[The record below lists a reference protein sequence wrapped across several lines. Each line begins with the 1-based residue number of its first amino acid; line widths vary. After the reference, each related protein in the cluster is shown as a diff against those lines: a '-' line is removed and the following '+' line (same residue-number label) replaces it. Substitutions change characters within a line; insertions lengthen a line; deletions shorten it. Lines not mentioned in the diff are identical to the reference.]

1 MGDHAVVATSQSRG
15 HTLRI
20 LYLNTLYAPN
30 IGGGAEITLK
40 ALVETMAARGHEV
53 CVVTTGRR
61 PQVDDVD
68 GIRVVRIGVRNLYWH
83 FERAGIPR
91 WKRAVWHLLDIYNPG
106 MANAVM
112 KVVDEFKPDVV
123 SCHNLAGFSASV
135 WSALSA
141 AGVPLVQVLHDYYS
155 LCPTSNMF
163 RGGYPCTRPCTGCCA
178 LRMPH
183 ARLSGRVSAVVG
195 ISRFILERHLQS
207 RRFAGVRMRAVIPN
221 ARQGKVAAPRAI
233 APEGTLRFGFIGT
246 LAPAKGIELL
256 LEAYASL
263 TPGRHSLC
271 VAGRGE
277 PEYERHLQARAS
289 ADIVF
294 MGNVAAADFF
304 PAIDVL
310 VVPSLWHEPLGMVIV
325 EAFMHG
331 VPVLASRVGGIPE
344 LVEDGRN
351 GWLFDPASP
360 GELATRM
367 RDLLAQEALLR
378 SCADGALASACVHT
392 EVDAWAS
399 RYESLLQQV
408 LASDTPGE
416 TCH

>member
-1 MGDHAVVATSQSRG
+1 M
-15 HTLRI
+15 RI
-20 LYLNTLYAPN
+20 LYLNTLYAPH

-40 ALVETMAARGHEV
+40 VLVETMAARGHEV
-53 CVVTTGRR
+53 CVLTTGAG
-61 PQVDDVD
+61 PTLQVDRVD

-91 WKRAVWHLLDIYNPG
+91 WKRALWHLLDAYNPS
-106 MANAVM
+106 MARAVM
-112 KVVDEFKPDVV
+112 QMVEEFKPDVV

-163 RGGYPCTRPCTGCCA
+163 RRGHSCTRPCTGCRA

-183 ARLSGRVSAVVG
+183 PRLSGRVSAVVG
-195 ISRFILERHLQS
+195 ISRFILERHLQN
-207 RRFAGVRMRAVIPN
+207 RRFAGVGVRAVIPN
-221 ARQGKVAAPRAI
+221 ARRGKVAAPRAI
-233 APEGTLRFGFIGT
+233 APEGKLRFGFIGT
-246 LAPAKGIELL
+246 LAPAKGVEFL

-263 TPGRHSLC
+263 PPGGHSLQ

-289 ADIVF
+289 TDIVF
-294 MGNVAAADFF
+294 MGNVVAADFF

-310 VVPSLWHEPLGMVIV
+310 VVPSLWQEPLGMVIV

-344 LVEDGRN
+344 LVEEGRN
-351 GWLFDPASP
+351 GWLFDSTSP
-360 GELATRM
+360 GELSARM
-367 RDLLAQEALLR
+367 RDLLAQADQLR
-378 SCADGALASACVHT
+378 SCADGALASAYLHT
-392 EVDAWAS
+392 DVDAWAS
-399 RYESLLQQV
+399 RYESLLRQV
-408 LASDTPGE
+408 LAAGAPGE
-416 TCH
+416 TCL